1 MLGVGLSELFSG
13 SLVNAVLLASLTT
26 LPALC
31 VGCMQQIVAARRI
44 HADFS
49 LRRLESIELDRATL
63 LYERVCKNL
72 QEIDRRGEDF
82 KGSLRSR
89 YRHRA
94 EIRRQYGKELE
105 DLTAY
110 AHHLRAMII
119 RIRRRPL
126 QRFRSWVHTMSSRYA
141 FSYALALYG
150 VILALLLASVYYS
163 ETTAWGEE
171 LTTNFEMLLI
181 WKPVHEHLLYANGI
195 ASGLVALVTPV
206 FYFVRRT
213 GLCIDEGAQIR
224 LLKEFA
230 STDPDRLISRRQDSK
245 PDEGPPQE
253 PPSKELPPDR
263 SWFSVLEVSPF
274 ATLDEI
280 KEAYKLKIKQNHPD
294 RVHGM
299 APMFRDLAEDETKKL
314 NAAHE
319 EGLMSNRLG

>member
-1 MLGVGLSELFSG
+1 MLGAALSELFSS
-13 SLVNAVLLASLTT
+13 SLVNAALLASLTI

-31 VGCMQQIVAARRI
+31 VGCMRQIVAAQRI
-44 HADFS
+44 PADFS

-72 QEIDRRGEDF
+72 QEIDRQGKDF
-82 KGSLRSR
+82 KGSLRNR

-94 EIRRQYGKELE
+94 EIRRQYGKELV

-119 RIRRRPL
+119 RIRCQPL
-126 QRFRSWVHTMSSRYA
+126 QRFRSWAHTVSSRFA
-141 FSYALALYG
+141 FSYALGIYV

-163 ETTAWGEE
+163 EQPAWAEG
-171 LTTNFEMLLI
+171 LTTNFEALLI
-181 WKPVHEHLLYANGI
+181 WNSIREPLLYVNGI
-195 ASGLVALVTPV
+195 ASGLAAGVAPV
-206 FYFVRRT
+206 FYFGRRT
-213 GLCIDEGAQIR
+213 GLRIEERAQIR

-230 STDPDRLISRRQDSK
+230 STDPDRLIYRQQDSK
-245 PDEGPPQE
+245 PHNDPPQE
-253 PPSKELPPDR
+253 PTSGELSPDR
-263 SWFSVLEVSPF
+263 SWFSVLEVSPS
-274 ATLDEI
+274 ATIDEI

-314 NAAHE
+314 NAAYE
-319 EGLMSNRLG
+319 EGLMSIRLG

>member
-44 HADFS
+44 PADFS

-63 LYERVCKNL
+63 LYERVCTNL
-72 QEIDRRGEDF
+72 QEIHRLGEDF
-82 KGSLRSR
+82 KGSLRGR

-94 EIRRQYGKELE
+94 ETRRQYGKELE

-126 QRFRSWVHTMSSRYA
+126 QRFRSWAHTVSSRFA
-141 FSYALALYG
+141 FSYALALYV

-163 ETTAWGEE
+163 EQTAWGEE
-171 LTTNFEMLLI
+171 LTTNFETLLI
-181 WKPVHEHLLYANGI
+181 WKSVHEHLLYANGI
-195 ASGLVALVTPV
+195 ASGFVAIVTPV

-213 GLCIDEGAQIR
+213 GVHIDEGAQIR

-230 STDPDRLISRRQDSK
+230 STDPDRLFSRRQDSK
-245 PDEGPPQE
+245 PGESPPQE
-253 PPSKELPPDR
+253 PTSEELPPDR
-263 SWFSVLEVSPF
+263 RWFSVLEVSPS

-314 NAAHE
+314 NAAYE

>member
-13 SLVNAVLLASLTT
+13 SLVNAVLFASLTI

-44 HADFS
+44 PADFS

-72 QEIDRRGEDF
+72 QEIDRQGEDF

-110 AHHLRAMII
+110 VHHLRAMII

-126 QRFRSWVHTMSSRYA
+126 QRFRSWAHTVSSRYA
-141 FSYALALYG
+141 FSYALALYV

-163 ETTAWGEE
+163 EQPAW
-171 LTTNFEMLLI
+171 
-181 WKPVHEHLLYANGI
+181 
-195 ASGLVALVTPV
+195 
-206 FYFVRRT
+206 
-213 GLCIDEGAQIR
+213 
-224 LLKEFA
+224 
-230 STDPDRLISRRQDSK
+230 
-245 PDEGPPQE
+245 
-253 PPSKELPPDR
+253 
-263 SWFSVLEVSPF
+263 
-274 ATLDEI
+274 
-280 KEAYKLKIKQNHPD
+280 
-294 RVHGM
+294 
-299 APMFRDLAEDETKKL
+299 
-314 NAAHE
+314 
-319 EGLMSNRLG
+319 